1 MEEKFFIKGGR
12 PLSGEIEIRGSKN
25 AASKLMIASL
35 LTREPCVI
43 ENIPFSSEIDITR
56 ELCEH
61 IGSEVAISEDHT
73 ARMVTPEI
81 RTSVVPELS
90 RKNRIPIL
98 AFGPLLHRK
107 GFAEIPV
114 LGGCYL
120 GHRPINF
127 HIEALS
133 RMGVRIERR
142 EGSYYGEADR
152 IVGNAID
159 FPYPSVGATENVLL
173 TAVLAQGV
181 THIGNAAMEP
191 EILNLIEML
200 NAMGADIALDQEAR
214 TIRVEGVSKLK
225 GVRVRVIPDRNEIVS
240 FATAALA
247 TDGNIYIRG
256 VEHASL
262 DTFLS
267 AVRAIGGEAVAR
279 SDGIEFFGKRPYRPT
294 IIETGPHPGFMTD
307 WQQPFCILLTQA
319 MGESIIHETVY
330 EDRFAYTKDLKRM
343 GADIEVSDECL
354 GAGSCRFHGAT
365 FNHSARVRGQS
376 LLRGA
381 AITMTDLRAG
391 MAHMIA
397 ALSAQGESLI
407 SGIDHVDRGYEK
419 IDERLRSLG
428 ADIRRIRV

>member
-1 MEEKFFIKGGR
+1 M
-12 PLSGEIEIRGSKN
+12 GEIEIRGSKN

-35 LTREPCVI
+35 LTNEPCVI

-61 IGSEVAISEDHT
+61 IGSEVVISENHT
-73 ARMVTPEI
+73 VHMVTPEI
-81 RTSVVPELS
+81 KTSVVPELS

-142 EGSYYGEADR
+142 EGSYYGEADH
-152 IVGNAID
+152 IVGNVID

-173 TAVLAQGV
+173 TAVRASGV
-181 THIGNAAMEP
+181 THITNAAMEP

-200 NAMGADIALDQEAR
+200 SAMGADIALDQEAR
-214 TIRVEGVSKLK
+214 TIRIEGVSTLK

-247 TDGNIYIRG
+247 TDGRIYIRG
-256 VEHASL
+256 VEHTSL

-267 AVRAIGGEAVAR
+267 ALRAIGGSAVVR
-279 SDGIEFFGKRPYRPT
+279 SDGIEFFGKRPYKPM

-319 MGESIIHETVY
+319 DGESILHETVY

-354 GAGSCRFHGAT
+354 GSGLCRFRGAT
-365 FNHSARVRGQS
+365 FNHSARVRGQTF
-376 LLRGA
+376 LRGA
-381 AITMTDLRAG
+381 EITMTDLRAG

-397 ALSAQGESLI
+397 ALAADGESLI
-407 SGIDHVDRGYEK
+407 SGIGHVDRGYEK
-419 IDERLRSLG
+419 IDERLRTLG
-428 ADIRRIRV
+428 ADIRRV